1 MNAAP
6 AAPSAGTLG
15 RLVGGAVMLVVAAV
29 LLYYLYDYM
38 FNVTQTQVK
47 AAIVPSPIESPTT
60 IVQYPGTTQT
70 DIKLAQYVFTGGEMA
85 ITFWMYVTGAGSDT
99 TNKRHI
105 LNLGRTATD
114 DASTLIVALGGRT
127 NTMYVHVNDGSTS
140 SFVFNN
146 FMTTTPDAD
155 STAPCNVQNVEFGRW
170 VNVTVVLNN
179 NLCDVYMD
187 GRLSRSCVLKGQFQ
201 VNGSTTTPLYFF
213 LLNPDVGTTSAH
225 VKTDWTGSLSG
236 VNFYNYALSPD
247 ETYRIYMAGPSG
259 SQGDLWSAVKSFFG
273 ALAPTAPV
281 VPKPT

>member
-15 RLVGGAVMLVVAAV
+15 RLVGGIAILVVAGV
-29 LLYYLYDYM
+29 VLYYLYDYL

-47 AAIVPSPIESPTT
+47 ASIVANPIASPTSPL
-60 IVQYPGTTQT
+60 IQYPGTSQ
-70 DIKLAQYVFTGGEMA
+70 DDVKLAQYVFTGGEMTV
-85 ITFWMYVTGAGSDT
+85 TFWMYVTGAGSDT

-105 LNLGRTATD
+105 LNLGNTATD
-114 DASTLIVALGGRT
+114 DASTLIVALGGKT
-127 NTMYVHVNDGSTS
+127 NTLHVHVNDGSSS

-146 FMTTTPDAD
+146 FMTTSPDSD
-155 STAPCNVQNVEFGRW
+155 TASPCNVQNVEFGRW

-187 GRLSRSCVLKGQFQ
+187 GRLSRSCVLKGQFK
-201 VNGSTTTPLYFF
+201 VNGSTSTPLYFF
-213 LLNPDVGTTSAH
+213 LLNPDIGMGGSH
-225 VKTDWTGSLSG
+225 IKTDWNGSLSG

-259 SQGDLWSAVKSFFG
+259 SSGDLWSAIKSFFG
-273 ALAPTAPV
+273 QLAPTAPV
-281 VPKPT
+281 TK

>member
-6 AAPSAGTLG
+6 SPAATMG
-15 RLVGGAVMLVVAAV
+15 RLVGGIVILVVACV
-29 LLYYLYDYM
+29 LLYYVYDYM

-47 AAIVPSPIESPTT
+47 ASIVANPIASPTT
-60 IVQYPGTTQT
+60 VIQYPGTSQ
-70 DIKLAQYVFTGGEMA
+70 DDVKLAQYIFTGGEMT

-105 LNLGRTATD
+105 LNLGTTATD
-114 DASTLIVALGGRT
+114 DASTLIVALGGRN
-127 NTMYVHVNDGSTS
+127 NTLHVHVNDNSS
-140 SFVFNN
+140 PSFVFNS
-146 FMTTTPDAD
+146 FMTTSPDSD
-155 STAPCNVQNVEFGRW
+155 TASPCNVQNVEFGRW

-187 GRLSRSCVLKGQFQ
+187 GRLSRSCVLKGQFK

-213 LLNPDVGTTSAH
+213 LLNPDIGTGGAH

-259 SQGDLWSAVKSFFG
+259 SSGDLWSAIQSFFG
-273 ALAPTAPV
+273 QLTT
-281 VPKPT
+281 PKPVTNTS